1 MPLWIYTAL
10 VLVLVSV
17 YDITL
22 TLPGLAGIILGIGMA
37 VDANVVIYSRIRE
50 EIGAGRSV
58 ESAIQAGYSKA
69 TSAIVD
75 GNITTLIAAV
85 VLYIFGTGPIKGF
98 AMTLALGIVVSM
110 FHSTCNHKSNHEAFL
125 QLWYYRC
132 KMVRKNYSY

>member
-1 MPLWIYTAL
+1 M
-10 VLVLVSV
+10 
-17 YDITL
+17 
-22 TLPGLAGIILGIGMA
+22 
-37 VDANVVIYSRIRE
+37 DANVVIYSRIRE

-58 ESAIQAGYSKA
+58 EAAIQAGYSKA

-110 FHSTCNHKSNHEAFL
+110 FTALVITRVIMKLFYNFGITDVKCMEELFILRSLISLASENGVLS
-125 QLWYYRC
+125 
-132 KMVRKNYSY
+132 VRQ